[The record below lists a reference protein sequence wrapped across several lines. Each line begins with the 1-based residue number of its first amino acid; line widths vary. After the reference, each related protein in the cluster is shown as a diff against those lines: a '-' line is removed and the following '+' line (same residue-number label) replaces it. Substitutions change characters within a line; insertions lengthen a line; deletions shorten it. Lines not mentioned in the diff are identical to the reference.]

1 VDKAQ
6 REQLAVRS
14 IYDEAEFPVFI
25 HQDRPDFVLG
35 FATDGPRFG
44 VEVTELFQTEA
55 NARLL
60 HVPDYVTRLFEGEPH
75 MHKDDISVLN
85 VVRVAIHD
93 KEGNL
98 KQSDVPA
105 VIQETP
111 PPIVH
116 REAIAEA
123 IRAKDAKIA
132 NYETGLSHI
141 N

>member
-60 HVPDYVTRLFEGEPH
+60 HVPDYVTRLFESSWVPWRLLIFERGWSYGEPRQPRAATDASPLH
-75 MHKDDISVLN
+75 
-85 VVRVAIHD
+85 
-93 KEGNL
+93 
-98 KQSDVPA
+98 PA
-105 VIQETP
+105 
-111 PPIVH
+111 
-116 REAIAEA
+116 
-123 IRAKDAKIA
+123 
-132 NYETGLSHI
+132 
-141 N
+141 